1 MKLEFSSVVLRG
13 VRTMDILAGLVVGIV
28 LLANVASLVD
38 AFRSR
43 TQAGG

>member
-1 MKLEFSSVVLRG
+1 MKLECSMVVLRG

-28 LLANVASLVD
+28 LLANVVSLVD
-38 AFRSR
+38 AVRGR